1 MDAAGGGKREEEQFL
16 KFPLE
21 KPRDKETALEKL
33 ICIGSSF
40 ILLVLLHYSI
50 SWLQESVLLSE
61 E

>member
-21 KPRDKETALEKL
+21 KTRDKETALEKL

-50 SWLQESVLLSE
+50 SWLQ
-61 E
+61 